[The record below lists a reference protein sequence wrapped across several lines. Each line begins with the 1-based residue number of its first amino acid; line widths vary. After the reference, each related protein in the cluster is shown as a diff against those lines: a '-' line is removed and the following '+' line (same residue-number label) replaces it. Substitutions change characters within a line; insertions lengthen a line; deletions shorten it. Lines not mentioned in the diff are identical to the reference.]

1 MTTRIRIV
9 GLLVV
14 SAFVL
19 VGCGSGSDDGVAD
32 LSANKILAKA
42 KKQLDKQDNLTVKG
56 KGKEEGSSSDIE
68 VDMSFAGA
76 SASGNVEFNGMKLEV
91 IKADGKSYFKAD
103 KSFFESAGAPNA
115 MLDAI
120 AGKWVLIDDN
130 NQSFAEIGSFVS
142 KDEFVD
148 DLLKPEGKIT
158 KGKEK
163 KVNGV
168 DCVSLKSKKGTLYVD
183 KKDGKPISI
192 VTTEDGEGTI
202 NFTYDKVDSVEAPSS
217 DEVVDLNKLAAGS

>member
-1 MTTRIRIV
+1 MNTRIRMV
-9 GLLVV
+9 SLVVV

-19 VGCGSGSDDGVAD
+19 VGCGSGGDDGVAD

-42 KKQLDKQDNLTVKG
+42 KKQLDKEDNLTVKG
-56 KGKEEGSSSDIE
+56 KGKQEGSSSEIE

-76 SASGNVEFNGMKLEV
+76 SASGTVEFNGMKLEV
-91 IKADGKSYFKAD
+91 LKADGKSYFKAD
-103 KSFFESAGAPNA
+103 KSFFESSGAPSA
-115 MLDAI
+115 VLDAI
-120 AGKWVLIDDN
+120 EGKWVLIDDN

-148 DLLKPEGKIT
+148 ELLKPEGKVT

-163 KVNGV
+163 KVDGV
-168 DCVSLKSKKGTLYVD
+168 DCVALKSKEGTLYVD
-183 KKDGKPISI
+183 KEDAKPISI
-192 VTTEDGEGTI
+192 VSTDDGEGTI
-202 NFTYDKVDSVEAPSS
+202 NFTYDKVDAVEAPSS

>member
-1 MTTRIRIV
+1 MV
-9 GLLVV
+9 GLVVV
-14 SAFVL
+14 SALVL

-42 KKQLDKQDNLTVKG
+42 KKQLDKEDNLTVKG
-56 KGKEEGSSSDIE
+56 KGQEEGSSSDIE

-142 KDEFVD
+142 KEEFVD
-148 DLLKPEGKIT
+148 DLLKPEGTIT

-202 NFTYDKVDSVEAPSS
+202 NFTYGKVDSVEPPSS